1 MTALKLFEISAQLL
15 QLEMLTDSDDLP
27 AEVIADTLEALEGDF
42 ESKAVQV
49 AKFVLS
55 LQANAA
61 AVADA
66 AKAMKERAERI
77 QKRADSIRAYL
88 LFHMQAINQKRIETP
103 ELVIRRQNNPAA
115 VVVTDEHAIPAQFW
129 VQPEPPPLRIDKK
142 AIKAAIDAG
151 ARVEGA
157 YVEAGEHLRIE
168 I

>member
-1 MTALKLFEISAQLL
+1 MTALKLFEISAQLQ

-27 AEVIADTLEALEGDF
+27 AEV
-42 ESKAVQV
+42 
-49 AKFVLS
+49 
-55 LQANAA
+55 
-61 AVADA
+61 
-66 AKAMKERAERI
+66 AERI

-88 LFHMQAINQKRIETP
+88 LFHMQAITQKRIETP
-103 ELVIRRQNNPAA
+103 EVVIRRQNNPAA

>member
-1 MTALKLFEISAQLL
+1 MTALKLFEISAQLQ

-77 QKRADSIRAYL
+77 QKRADSIRA
-88 LFHMQAINQKRIETP
+88 
-103 ELVIRRQNNPAA
+103 
-115 VVVTDEHAIPAQFW
+115 
-129 VQPEPPPLRIDKK
+129 
-142 AIKAAIDAG
+142 
-151 ARVEGA
+151 
-157 YVEAGEHLRIE
+157 
-168 I
+168 